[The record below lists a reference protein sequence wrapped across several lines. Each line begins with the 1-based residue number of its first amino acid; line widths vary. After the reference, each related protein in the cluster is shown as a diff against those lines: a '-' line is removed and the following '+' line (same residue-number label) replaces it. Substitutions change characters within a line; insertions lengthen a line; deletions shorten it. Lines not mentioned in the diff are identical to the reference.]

1 MTNQC
6 ACGSY
11 AINPHK
17 HGREDG
23 VDLDLCDVCYWRK
36 RAGILKDAL
45 RAASVELFEASD
57 KFWVFHCNAG
67 PQNAD
72 KLFMERLSDRM
83 GIASMSAHKV
93 LNYVGG

>member
-11 AINPHK
+11 AINPHE

-45 RAASVELFEASD
+45 HTASVELSEASD
-57 KFWVFHCNAG
+57 KFWVLHCNAG

-72 KLFMERLSDRM
+72 KIFMGRLSDRM
-83 GIASMSAHKV
+83 RLAVASAHKA
-93 LNYVGG
+93 LSCVGG